1 MNKLFK
7 NGAAALLAAA
17 MASAT
22 GISALADTAAA
33 AAPAVAATTE
43 TTAFVA
49 ETSSAAAASGTT
61 ANGLPLT
68 EDQRVLDF
76 YKDSIV
82 IGDSVADGFKL
93 FAQGNKENP
102 LMSTL
107 QFQTASRYN
116 LINALV
122 PVEQDASI
130 AHPVYQGKF
139 MNVWDSV
146 KLLNAK
152 HVYLFFGFNDLG
164 DRTSDIV
171 DRYSKLISKIKE
183 VNPDTDFTI
192 ISTTYIYPGYTK
204 HFQGVKSWAF
214 DNPTVRKLNTAMQ
227 DLSKKNGW
235 GYMNIADRLS
245 DGNGNLDPKYCSDQM
260 IHQNADAY
268 VVWAQCFRDYA
279 ASKNYT
285 H

>member
-1 MNKLFK
+1 MNKFMK
-7 NGAAALLAAA
+7 HGAAMMLTAA
-17 MASAT
+17 MIFSAGMT
-22 GISALADTAAA
+22 AFADGDAVQTVTAAA
-33 AAPAVAATTE
+33 E
-43 TTAFVA
+43 TT
-49 ETSSAAAASGTT
+49 AAAASGTT
-61 ANGLPLT
+61 AAGLPLT

-82 IGDSVADGFKL
+82 LGDSVADGFKL
-93 FAQGNKENP
+93 FAQANKENP
-102 LMSTL
+102 LMGEL

-122 PVEQDASI
+122 PVAEDSTI
-130 AHPVYQGKF
+130 AHPVYKGQF

-146 KLLNAK
+146 KLLGAK
-152 HVYLFFGFNDLG
+152 HVYMFFGFNDLG

-171 DRYSKLISKIKE
+171 SRYTQLINKIKE

-204 HFQGVKSWAF
+204 HYKGVKSWAF

-227 DLSKKNGW
+227 ELAQKNGW
-235 GYMNIADRLS
+235 GYMNIADRLA
-245 DGNGNLDPKYCSDQM
+245 DANGNLDPKYCSDQQ